1 MTQDSTFH
9 EAIHASLKAMHTML
23 EAADHQIDQA
33 CEGISEREQN
43 RAVGAVLGVDV
54 LLNQALDLY
63 KAIIAMHR
71 CKP

>member
-1 MTQDSTFH
+1 MTHESTFN
-9 EAIHASLKAMHTML
+9 EASHDRLKAMHTML
-23 EAADHQIDQA
+23 EAANQQIDEA
-33 CEGISEREQN
+33 CEGISNHEQN
-43 RAVGAVLGVDV
+43 MAIGAVLGVDV